1 MGALPK
7 PGPLRDAIASSIAR
21 EVKAYDVAAFC
32 EGLGLAAQREGE
44 DPFRSK
50 FTYVKS
56 RLQERRLPELID
68 MARTVLAEW
77 DDDDL
82 EQLLASAGATG
93 VAGELKN
100 LIFASTG
107 PKPQIV
113 LRDALNNTVEITKGA
128 DTCLIYTKPL
138 PEAGLTWA
146 DLAEWWATEVLHD
159 SNLDVAQRH
168 LYQRLYQS
176 LASPPEELL
185 FRTYAD
191 RFVATP
197 RWPPCCRRC
206 TCTTTPTCG
215 GGPKSDLARS
225 CGSAWTSCSCCR
237 SADGSSSRSTGVTTT
252 PQRTAPPIPSST
264 PGCSPRT
271 GGCDWLA
278 TRCTGSVEQ
287 SSPTRSRAGR
297 CSMRSST
304 NCSTVARSS
313 SERRP
318 GAAFGGGAGLRQT
331 SPQTLDQVLQ
341 PRDGFLA

>member
-68 MARTVLAEW
+68 VARTVLAEW

-191 RFVATP
+191 RFVANP
-197 RWPPCCRRC
+197 EVAALLPQVYLHYDPYVRRWPEERP
-206 TCTTTPTCG
+206 
-215 GGPKSDLARS
+215 
-225 CGSAWTSCSCCR
+225 GSVVR
-237 SADGSSSRSTGVTTT
+237 QRMDFLLLL
-252 PQRTAPPIPSST
+252 PQRRRIVLEVDGRHHYATENGTADPQQYA
-264 PGCSPRT
+264 RM
-271 GGCDWLA
+271 LA
-278 TRCTGSVEQ
+278 EDR
-287 SSPTRSRAGR
+287 RLRLAGYEVYR
-297 CSMRSST
+297 
-304 NCSTVARSS
+304 
-313 SERRP
+313 
-318 GAAFGGGAGLRQT
+318 FGGAELSDEEQGRTLLDAFFDKLLDGR
-331 SPQTLDQVLQ
+331 PQQL
-341 PRDGFLA
+341 